1 MLVSEMIE
9 TIISFVIG
17 MFGTYTVLD
26 LINRRNNTAAIAKQN
41 DAYVKQA
48 RRNHNIKTLNLCIL

>member
-1 MLVSEMIE
+1 MLVSEIMIE

-26 LINRRNNTAAIAKQN
+26 LINRKNNTVAIAKQN

-48 RRNHNIKTLNLCIL
+48 L

>member
-1 MLVSEMIE
+1 MLVSEIMIE

-26 LINRRNNTAAIAKQN
+26 LINRKNNMVL
-41 DAYVKQA
+41 VKRSKA
-48 RRNHNIKTLNLCIL
+48 MNHLLDEN